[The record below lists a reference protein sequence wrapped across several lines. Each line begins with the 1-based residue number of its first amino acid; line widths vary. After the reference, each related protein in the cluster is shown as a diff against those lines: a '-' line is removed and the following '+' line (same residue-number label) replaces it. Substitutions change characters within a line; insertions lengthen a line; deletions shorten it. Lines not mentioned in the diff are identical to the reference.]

1 MPPED
6 IRLLARFRHVLR
18 QFFAFSEKSAKKAGV
33 TVQQHRAVL
42 SIEAAGGEATVGDL
56 ANDLLIRHHSAVGLA
71 DRLVRA
77 GLVTRHSNP
86 ADRRRVT
93 LALTARGEAMLSAVT
108 RANLQ
113 ELQRLM
119 PQLRAVI
126 EELER

>member
-1 MPPED
+1 M
-6 IRLLARFRHVLR
+6 
-18 QFFAFSEKSAKKAGV
+18 

-42 SIEAAGGEATVGDL
+42 SIEAFGGKATVGDL
-56 ANDLLIRHHSAVGLA
+56 AQDLLIRHHSAVGLV

-77 GLVTRHSNP
+77 GLITRHP
-86 ADRRRVT
+86 DPVDRRRVT
-93 LALTARGEAMLSAVT
+93 LALTARGEAMLFAVS

-113 ELQRLM
+113 ELHRLM